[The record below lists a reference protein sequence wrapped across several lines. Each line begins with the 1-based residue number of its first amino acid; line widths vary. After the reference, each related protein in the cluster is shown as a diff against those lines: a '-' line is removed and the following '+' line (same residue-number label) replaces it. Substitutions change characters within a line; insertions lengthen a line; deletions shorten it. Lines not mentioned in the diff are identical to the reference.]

1 MTGWSSGTDVV
12 VHTRDAGGGKV
23 AFRASAVDAV
33 TEAAGAAH
41 VHLRSGHVIAVQ
53 DYASIVSAIWGE
65 RS

>member
-1 MTGWSSGTDVV
+1 MTGSGGTDVI

-23 AFRASAVDAV
+23 AFCASAVDAV
-33 TEAAGAAH
+33 VETAAAAH
-41 VHLRSGHVIAVQ
+41 VHLRSGHVIAVP